1 MIIFAFLRIFSI
13 WRIIPQIVHYIFT
26 KITKNVEL
34 TGFLHDKKHLYS
46 VQSYYKKVEYGRMK

>member
-46 VQSYYKKVEYGRMK
+46 VQNY

>member
-34 TGFLHDKKHLYS
+34 TGFPHDKKRFYPLQNY
-46 VQSYYKKVEYGRMK
+46 